1 MLRIL
6 SHDAY
11 ALIDTGAMHSCM
23 SKDFVHACGLILEKM
38 TDFVMSVSTPL
49 GPSSL
54 QTKILKSVEVLVN
67 EVSMPI
73 NMLILPMIDF
83 DVILGMDWLTKY

>member
-11 ALIDTGAMHSCM
+11 DLIDTGATHSCM
-23 SKDFVHACGLILEKM
+23 SKDFVRTCGLIPEEM

-54 QTKILKSVEVLVN
+54 
-67 EVSMPI
+67 
-73 NMLILPMIDF
+73 
-83 DVILGMDWLTKY
+83 